1 MRLAS
6 YLKCNVKKLM
16 KSLPIIA
23 CILFIPFLI
32 FAQNPSGKENIPSSN
47 FEFELEMVRLINEF
61 RKKNNLNELK
71 WNESLARAARY
82 HAIDMQKD
90 NYFEHESH
98 DRVGGRLKK
107 TLKTFDRVR
116 LFADKNLFVN
126 SENIGEGQS
135 SAAEMFEDWKNST
148 GHRKNMLNP
157 SSKYIAVG
165 YVFVENDEYQHYWVM
180 DTAQ

>member
-1 MRLAS
+1 
-6 YLKCNVKKLM
+6 M
-16 KSLPIIA
+16 KTPIIIA
-23 CILFIPFLI
+23 SLILLTLNA
-32 FAQNPSGKENIPSSN
+32 FAQNPSGKENIPTSSK
-47 FEFELEMVRLINEF
+47 EFEMEMVKLINDF
-61 RKKNNLNELK
+61 RKKNNLNELV

-82 HAIDMQKD
+82 HASDMQKD

-126 SENIGEGQS
+126 SENIGTGQNT
-135 SAAEMFEDWKNST
+135 AMEMFTDWKNSA

-165 YVFVENDEYQHYWVM
+165 YVFIEKDEYQHYWVM
-180 DTAQ
+180 DTAE